1 MKTTNFPEYL
11 SVGLCVLGAACASKN
26 GVDEAPSNQPGY
38 NAAAGGNAAITGFDG
53 GLLAQNTAN
62 GLQQISSVT
71 ATALKDPAKACNG
84 TSAEPEGGTPPIL
97 EFVIDVT
104 GSMVMDPANP
114 SDPNGPKK
122 WDVFSAT
129 MPGVFQALPSNFA
142 VGVSYFRK
150 PDTACFQP
158 DQAVPIGILDSNQL
172 ALVDGS
178 LQNRTVQ
185 GATPTYAA
193 WKFALDTL
201 QAWQPPTGYATS
213 PRYIVLITDGVPTV
227 NADGCTYVNPI
238 TQTEYDSEIQ
248 LIKTEGLA
256 AGVKTFVVGVV
267 GSENPQNATY
277 DPLYMLSQIAIAG
290 GTEQP
295 PGCVPQSGRPAGN
308 TVNPRGSYCHFDLSQ
323 ATNFGQAL
331 TSALG
336 AIAGSVLPCTYS
348 VPSTAGQTIDP
359 SKTNLIYTDNSTQT
373 SYVVLPN
380 TSGNCDRGWHFT
392 DSTNTKIEICSI
404 TCQELQS
411 NSTASLELSF
421 GCTQG
426 QIINRFGG
434 PK

>member
-1 MKTTNFPEYL
+1 ML
-11 SVGLCVLGAACASKN
+11 AAACSSK
-26 GVDEAPSNQPGY
+26 GGTDGTTSNQPGY
-38 NAAAGGNAAITGFDG
+38 NAGVGGNSPFSGLDG
-53 GLLAQNTAN
+53 GLVAQNTAD
-62 GLQQISSVT
+62 GLQQISSST
-71 ATALKDPAKACNG
+71 AAALKDPAKACNG

-114 SDPNGPKK
+114 SNPNGPKK
-122 WDVFSAT
+122 WDVFAAT
-129 MPGVFQALPSNFA
+129 MPSVFQALPSNFA
-142 VGVSYFRK
+142 IGVSYFRK
-150 PDTACFQP
+150 PDTACYQP

-172 ALVDGS
+172 ALVDAS

-193 WKFALDTL
+193 WKNGLDTL
-201 QAWQPPTGYATS
+201 TAWQPPTGYGAS

-248 LIKTEGLA
+248 LIRTQGQA

-277 DPLYMLSQIAIAG
+277 DPLYMLSEIAVAG

-295 PGCVPQSGRPAGN
+295 SGCVPRSGRPAGN

-323 ATNFGQAL
+323 ATDFGQAL
-331 TSALG
+331 SSALG

-348 VPSTAGQTIDP
+348 VPITTGQTIDP
-359 SKTNLIYTDNSTQT
+359 SKTNLIYTDNSNQT

-380 TSGNCDRGWHFT
+380 TSSNCDRGWHFT
-392 DSTNTKIEICSI
+392 DATNTKIEICAI
-404 TCQELQS
+404 TCKELQS
-411 NSTASLELSF
+411 NSAASLAVLF

-426 QIINRFGG
+426 QIIN
-434 PK
+434 